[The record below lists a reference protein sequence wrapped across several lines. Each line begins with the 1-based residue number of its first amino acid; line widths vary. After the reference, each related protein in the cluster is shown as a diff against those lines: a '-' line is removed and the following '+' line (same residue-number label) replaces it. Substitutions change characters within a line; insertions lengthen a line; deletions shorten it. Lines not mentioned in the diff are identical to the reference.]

1 MCTAFPRVLTTT
13 QNSEKF
19 SKNQLQSLK
28 YYPEQKSDY
37 CVKEKSQT
45 NQNKPHQCGSHAS
58 KWKLRKRKH
67 LHFCV
72 GILYFSYGK
81 KTDFFFFA
89 KSSHGKFLHLFWKI
103 SSNGCGFQVITD
115 QRCNSTSFLPPSLN
129 IGNLSEI
136 FVWYEGKNYQKTYG
150 LPSSIM
156 ICNSLVVKSFSNIR
170 IWSTNEA

>member
-81 KTDFFFFA
+81 KTDFFLRNPLMANFFI
-89 KSSHGKFLHLFWKI
+89 F
-103 SSNGCGFQVITD
+103 
-115 QRCNSTSFLPPSLN
+115 
-129 IGNLSEI
+129 SEESRQI
-136 FVWYEGKNYQKTYG
+136 DAVF
-150 LPSSIM
+150 
-156 ICNSLVVKSFSNIR
+156 R
-170 IWSTNEA
+170 